1 MSTIT
6 IELTDDSISRLE
18 EKASRLGVT
27 AEDLV
32 RASVEDLLSQP
43 DETFQRAIDYV
54 LRKNADLY
62 RRLAG

>member
-6 IELTDDSISRLE
+6 VELTDDSLSRLE

-27 AEDLV
+27 TEDLV
-32 RASVEDLLSQP
+32 RACLEHLLSQP
-43 DETFQRAIDYV
+43 DESFQRALDYV

-62 RRLAG
+62 RRLA